1 MEKQVFDFGEALS
14 MMRIGETVT
23 NPSGRRYTMLKG
35 SIVCY
40 PKPNSNQYYK
50 VTKWFPDA
58 VMARKEVGYVPG
70 TRIPIVE
77 PGNLY
82 DDLSRRD
89 FTINA
94 MA

>member
-1 MEKQVFDFGEALS
+1 MERQVFDFGEALS
-14 MMRIGETVT
+14 MMRIGEIVT

-58 VMARKEVGYVPG
+58 VERTDWTLV
-70 TRIPIVE
+70 
-77 PGNLY
+77 
-82 DDLSRRD
+82 
-89 FTINA
+89 
-94 MA
+94 

>member
-40 PKPNSNQYYK
+40 PKPNSNQHYK

-58 VMARKEVGYVPG
+58 VERTDWTLV
-70 TRIPIVE
+70 
-77 PGNLY
+77 
-82 DDLSRRD
+82 
-89 FTINA
+89 
-94 MA
+94 